1 MASLWDGTR
10 GGGGGSFVA
19 PGEEGSSSDSEVGW
33 WGSLAPNVGLMFCN
47 RQRTR
52 VQAVPRALAGQV
64 ALVSPVFFGRH
75 PVRGGRKGVR
85 EVRVP
90 QEPSRARPSAAHWP
104 ANLGWVPGGRS
115 RALLTCTEISQI
127 LGAGSVFRSR
137 PREALFLQLRVPGVS
152 RGTGLHGPFR
162 AADSE
167 VALGTRPAWPH
178 HTELWRRG
186 ENLHAGVGGT
196 GPKRG
201 ASPGGGWPQGPQRGQ
216 GRRLPG
222 TRTPGV
228 GSSGLEA
235 EVLAA
240 CDPVGLP
247 PPRLP

>member
-1 MASLWDGTR
+1 M
-10 GGGGGSFVA
+10 
-19 PGEEGSSSDSEVGW
+19 
-33 WGSLAPNVGLMFCN
+33 
-47 RQRTR
+47 
-52 VQAVPRALAGQV
+52 QAVPRALAGQV

-75 PVRGGRKGVR
+75 PIRGGRKGVR
-85 EVRVP
+85 EVRIP

-115 RALLTCTEISQI
+115 RPLPTRMETSLI

-162 AADSE
+162 AADSV

-178 HTELWRRG
+178 RTELWRRG

-201 ASPGGGWPQGPQRGQ
+201 APPGGGGLRDRRGDRGDGCPARGPQGW
-216 GRRLPG
+216 
-222 TRTPGV
+222 GV
-228 GSSGLEA
+228 Q
-235 EVLAA
+235 V
-240 CDPVGLP
+240 
-247 PPRLP
+247 